1 MPTNLFDQIQNDYKM
16 KQERENTVRNELAAK
31 EEVKDRLKDVL
42 STEVQESLDVI
53 DDAQAAADLSET
65 LDEDEIQDI
74 EARRKAAEVLR
85 EKRLKRKSGGLFGGL
100 FGKKNSVPDEDE
112 GPTYDESFKNVQI
125 DRPVQEVASAS
136 VNANTVISFDDDDE
150 VVVST
155 PKPVQKPA
163 PVRDDPVRTE
173 SVKAEPK
180 EEPAQKTEAPAREE
194 LKEEAKENKAPSE
207 EVKTEPVK
215 IEEKKTQTDAKTL
228 IDGETIA
235 RLNNKEHK
243 YELIKGE
250 DKKQYAQRLFRDL
263 DAFVDYFNKKYAE
276 QTAVANA

>member
-85 EKRLKRKSGGLFGGL
+85 EKRLKRKNGGLFGGL
-100 FGKKNSVPDEDE
+100 FGKKNSVPDKDE

-125 DRPVQEVASAS
+125 DRPIQEVASAS

-155 PKPVQKPA
+155 PKPVQKPT
-163 PVRDDPVRTE
+163 PVKTESVKVE
-173 SVKAEPK
+173 SVKAEPQEASIQNIEEPVK
-180 EEPAQKTEAPAREE
+180 EEP
-194 LKEEAKENKAPSE
+194 KEETKENKAPSE
-207 EVKTEPVK
+207 EVKAEPVK
-215 IEEKKTQTDAKTL
+215 IEEKKPQTDAKTL

-263 DAFVDYFNKKYAE
+263 DAFVDYFNKKYTE